1 MEESIRLPASYCLL
15 TPWLNQRN
23 AQLLS
28 ALFLSWAL
36 VPAAEPQPAGWPL
49 SAAETEY
56 VLQPEHTRRP
66 GADEKKHQP
75 ALWPVTPSAGHWGG
89 TRWLDTHAKLV
100 AHVQANRG
108 SIDILLVGDSIT
120 QQWGSVLDGKPLNAA
135 WQKHFGRYKTINLG
149 IAGDKTQN
157 VLWRLD
163 HGEVDGLAPRLVVL
177 LIGNNNMFFTR
188 ETGVAAAAQGIKAC
202 VDSLRAKFPGA
213 PLIAVKIFPAH
224 APGHVFYEDIKRTNA
239 ALDTLQL
246 ARNPKVH
253 VVDLWSEMTESDGT
267 LKRGLFQSDNIHL
280 TQDGGYEFFA
290 AKLQPLVARLL
301 TQ

>member
-1 MEESIRLPASYCLL
+1 
-15 TPWLNQRN
+15 
-23 AQLLS
+23 
-28 ALFLSWAL
+28 L

-49 SAAETEY
+49 TEAGRAY
-56 VLQPEHTRRP
+56 VLRPEHERRP
-66 GADEKKHQP
+66 GADQKKHQP

-108 SIDILLVGDSIT
+108 PIDILLVGDSIT

-135 WQKHFGRYKTINLG
+135 WQKHFGRYQTVNLG

-163 HGEVDGLAPRLVVL
+163 HGGVAGLEPRLVVL
-177 LIGNNNMFFTR
+177 LVGNNNMFFTR
-188 ETGVAAAAQGIKAC
+188 ETGVEAAAQGIKAC
-202 VDSLRAKFPGA
+202 VDNLRGKFPLV

-224 APGHVFYEDIKRTNA
+224 APGHTFYEDIRQTNA
-239 ALDTLQL
+239 AIDALQL
-246 ARNPKVH
+246 ARDPQVQ
-253 VVDLWSEMTESDGT
+253 VLDLWSEMTEPDGT

-290 AKLQPLVARLL
+290 AKLQPLVAGLL
-301 TQ
+301 SL